1 MEKMNKTIIIVNDID
16 NISKLKEIILQY
28 PNSKIFSL
36 NYFTHN
42 KLIKNSI
49 EHEMGDNYLTNIDK
63 NIIDTKTIETASN
76 WYLNNN
82 FKNSLMFDGI
92 NLASLIEMESFD
104 YFSKVYKNTL
114 TIIRIIEKE
123 KPTTLVDI
131 TDYNDLIQ
139 NLCNSKKIDCV
150 QIHDIRQAST
160 YFDKINIKY
169 NIGPIPLSVTIS
181 KNNYQKIK
189 EFVEKITKQFLK
201 LNKNFNPQKKSI
213 LLLDFNTIQYNL
225 LLKELSNSSK
235 NILLLNQRRPAVWNL
250 ESYNIIR
257 KLGSNIIS
265 LNDFNKKIDNKIKQ
279 EQQQKKNELEVMWDH
294 NLIFNE
300 VFVIEN
306 YSIWNSIKDSFTKM
320 CNARFLDSVERLM
333 LLEQLFTKYD
343 ISVILEWAET
353 APHEKEVV
361 HVAKRYRKKIV
372 MLQHGMSTSGDIWDR
387 AARFFSFFSGPLNSD
402 KQVVWGETTKE
413 YAIKYGH
420 NSENILSLGSPRH
433 DKFFQAKKI
442 NSKGMILLATTGV
455 SEFFA
460 ETSTTNDYL
469 KFNNFIREVCLV
481 VKNLKD
487 KKLVIKPHPQPDFV
501 NNVID
506 LIKEIDPQIE
516 IVLDTDLVELI
527 NSCEILITFNNS
539 TIALESMILNKPT
552 ISIQTDK
559 WAEEN
564 EIVKKHGIISI
575 SKLEDIEPSINSILK
590 DNVFKINILK
600 NSDDFI
606 QKYYTNRGNASSFLA
621 QFLENF

>member
-1 MEKMNKTIIIVNDID
+1 MNKTIIIVNDID

-139 NLCNSKKIDCV
+139 NLCNSKKIDYV

-279 EQQQKKNELEVMWDH
+279 EQQQKKDELEVMWDH

-361 HVAKRYRKKIV
+361 HVAKRYGKKIV
-372 MLQHGMSTSGDIWDR
+372 MLQHGMSPSGDIWGR
-387 AARFFSFFSGPLNSD
+387 AGRFFSFFSGPLNSD
-402 KQVVWGETTKE
+402 KQIVWGDTTKE
-413 YAIKYGH
+413 YAIKCGH
-420 NSENILSLGSPRH
+420 NPENL
-433 DKFFQAKKI
+433 
-442 NSKGMILLATTGV
+442 
-455 SEFFA
+455 
-460 ETSTTNDYL
+460 
-469 KFNNFIREVCLV
+469 
-481 VKNLKD
+481 
-487 KKLVIKPHPQPDFV
+487 
-501 NNVID
+501 
-506 LIKEIDPQIE
+506 
-516 IVLDTDLVELI
+516 
-527 NSCEILITFNNS
+527 
-539 TIALESMILNKPT
+539 
-552 ISIQTDK
+552 ISI
-559 WAEEN
+559 
-564 EIVKKHGIISI
+564 
-575 SKLEDIEPSINSILK
+575 
-590 DNVFKINILK
+590 
-600 NSDDFI
+600 
-606 QKYYTNRGNASSFLA
+606 
-621 QFLENF
+621 

>member
-131 TDYNDLIQ
+131 TNYNDLIQ

-150 QIHDIRQAST
+150 QIHDIMQASP

-257 KLGSNIIS
+257 ELGSNIIS

-279 EQQQKKNELEVMWDH
+279 EQQQKKDELEVMWDH

-333 LLEQLFTKYD
+333 LLDQLFTKYD

-361 HVAKRYRKKIV
+361 HVAKRYGKKIV

>member
-131 TDYNDLIQ
+131 TNYNDLIQ

-150 QIHDIRQAST
+150 QIHDIRQASP

-169 NIGPIPLSVTIS
+169 NIGPIPLSITIS

-279 EQQQKKNELEVMWDH
+279 EQQQKKDELEVMWDH

-300 VFVIEN
+300 VFAIEN

-333 LLEQLFTKYD
+333 LLDQLFTKYD
-343 ISVILEWAET
+343 VSVILEWAET

-361 HVAKRYRKKIV
+361 HVAKRYGKKIV

-402 KQVVWGETTKE
+402 KQVVWGETTKD

-481 VKNLKD
+481 VKKLKD

-600 NSDDFI
+600 NSDEFI